1 MDKLSIEGG
10 VVNYNDLSDMSP
22 IFEGREWLA
31 NWAMRALSIDK
42 VNDLHSRN
50 CDVTGVAFVER
61 LLTDLDI
68 TLKVVNES
76 RLDKLPSSGRFV
88 TVSNHPFGALD
99 GIILIKLLGERFPE
113 FKVMVNMVLNYIR
126 AMRGNFIAVDPFSS
140 DISEKRMVTMR
151 GIRGVISNLRE
162 GNPVGFFPSGAVSK
176 LHPNLRVED
185 RVWQPSIIR
194 LIQQLDVPVVPIHFY
209 GGNSI
214 WFNLLGVVHWRLR
227 SLLLPSEVFN
237 KRGTQVQVAIGEPIT
252 VKQMRC
258 YTSIEELGDFLRN
271 RTYST

>member
-1 MDKLSIEGG
+1 MDKLSVKGE
-10 VVNYNDLSDMSP
+10 VVNYNDLCNMSP
-22 IFEGREWLA
+22 IFKGREWLA
-31 NWAMRALSIDK
+31 NWAMRALSVDK

-50 CDVTGVAFVER
+50 CDVNGVAFVER

-68 TLKVVNES
+68 TLNVRGEAH
-76 RLDKLPSSGRFV
+76 LDKLPNGRFV

-99 GIILIKLLGERFPE
+99 GIILIKLLGARFPE

-151 GIRGVISNLRE
+151 GIRGVMNNLRD
-162 GNPVGFFPSGAVSK
+162 GNPVGFFPAGAVSK
-176 LHPNLRVED
+176 LQPNLRVED
-185 RVWQPSIIR
+185 RAWQPSIIR

-214 WFNLLGVVHWRLR
+214 WFNLLGVMHWRLR
-227 SLLLPSEVFN
+227 SLLLPSEVFR
-237 KRGTQVQVAIGEPIT
+237 KRGNEIKVVIGEPIT
-252 VKQMRC
+252 VKEIKC
-258 YTSIEELGDFLRN
+258 YTSIKELGDFLRM
-271 RTYST
+271 RTYSI